1 MKGISFII
9 CGSCHTLPTGLVHR
23 QSLHGFRFLRGL
35 RPVHDGKGERVQH
48 ETSRPFPSTFLRS
61 LLIPFLSL
69 VVPPHSIHSNRRV
82 RRSRGWRGGTGDTS
96 NRRLLHS
103 LRTVRSRRMR
113 WQNGSEWVKREPRD
127 PTLGSYGSSAVFTCL
142 PTSLHRLSS
151 FEPSVVRWDGEGR
164 WGREPGPSTKR
175 Q

>member
-1 MKGISFII
+1 MGLETAWSGYQWTESRHGRGTRGTTRKMKGISFII

-113 WQNGSEWVKREPRD
+113 
-127 PTLGSYGSSAVFTCL
+127 
-142 PTSLHRLSS
+142 
-151 FEPSVVRWDGEGR
+151 
-164 WGREPGPSTKR
+164 
-175 Q
+175 